1 MFTPSGGRKM
11 SAMRVNWTAAV
22 LTLRGCAAMS
32 LTVPEEL
39 VEKAHAGT
47 MTDDE
52 FLTCVQ
58 NSLPYAWSVVE
69 RLVKQHESGAT
80 VAEDGTV
87 PPDDKAW
94 GELLRFAA
102 SDSMRGAVERKYG
115 VRLAFQNCCKTGMF
129 APEAVSEYEEFVS
142 PCAQILNQKPELIN
156 C

>member
-1 MFTPSGGRKM
+1 
-11 SAMRVNWTAAV
+11 
-22 LTLRGCAAMS
+22 MS

-39 VEKAHAGT
+39 VRKAQAGA

-52 FLTCVQ
+52 FLACVQ

-69 RLVKQHESGAT
+69 RLVKQYESGAT

-94 GELLRFAA
+94 GQLLRFAA

-115 VRLAFQNCCKTGMF
+115 VRLAFQNCCKTAMF
-129 APEAVSEYEEFVS
+129 GPSAAAEYEDFIS
-142 PCAQILNQKPELIN
+142 PRAQILNQKPELID